1 MKILTRTILTVSLL
15 LLLAT
20 AAAAQMGMG
29 MRPAMPRGMFNP
41 VVGAGALYEMVGQN
55 GDKTTMQI
63 AVVGKESVGGKD
75 GYWFETTMT
84 GMRQGEIV
92 MKSLTVLDGS
102 NTYVARMIMLMPGYP
117 PMEMPE
123 QMLRM
128 HGQPQPADIR
138 SQADDLGTESVTTPA
153 GTFVCHHYRIKQGT
167 GDIWV
172 TDKVSPYGLVKQQG
186 NGSTMILLKVISDA
200 KDKITGT
207 PQPFNPAA
215 MGMGGPPEGS
225 APPPY

>member
-1 MKILTRTILTVSLL
+1 MKILTRTSLTVSLL

-29 MRPAMPRGMFNP
+29 MRPPMPRGMFNP
-41 VVGAGALYEMVGQN
+41 VVGAGAVYEMVGQN

-63 AVVGKESVGGKD
+63 AVVGKESVNGKD
-75 GYWFETTMT
+75 AYWFETTMT
-84 GMRQGEIV
+84 GMQQGEMV
-92 MKSLTVLDGS
+92 MKSLTVLDGN
-102 NTYVARMIMLMPGYP
+102 NTYVARMIMQMPGRP

-138 SQADDLGTESVTTPA
+138 SQADDLGAESVTTPA

-186 NGSTMILLKVISDA
+186 NGSTMVLLKVISDA
-200 KDKITGT
+200 KDRITGT

>member
-1 MKILTRTILTVSLL
+1 MKILTRTTLTAALL

-29 MRPAMPRGMFNP
+29 MRPPMPRGMFNP
-41 VVGAGALYEMVGQN
+41 VVGAGAVYEMVGQN
-55 GDKTTMQI
+55 GEKTTMQI

-84 GMRQGEIV
+84 GMQQGEMV

-102 NTYVARMIMLMPGYP
+102 NTYVARMIMQMSGRQ

-128 HGQPQPADIR
+128 HAQPQPADIR
-138 SQADDLGTESVTTPA
+138 SQADDLGTESITTPA

-186 NGSTMILLKVISDA
+186 NGSTMILLKVLSDA

>member
-1 MKILTRTILTVSLL
+1 MKILTRTTLTVSLL

-29 MRPAMPRGMFNP
+29 MRPPMPRGMFNP
-41 VVGAGALYEMVGQN
+41 VVGAGAVYEMVGQN

-63 AVVGKESVGGKD
+63 AVIGKESVGGKD

-84 GMRQGEIV
+84 GMQQGEMVI
-92 MKSLTVLDGS
+92 KSLTVLDGN
-102 NTYVARMIMLMPGYP
+102 NTYVARMIMQTPGRP

-128 HGQPQPADIR
+128 HGQSQPADVR
-138 SQADDLGTESVTTPA
+138 SQADDLGTESITTSA

-186 NGSTMILLKVISDA
+186 NGSTMVLLRVISDA